1 MITATITRKNK
12 DIYKLIEG
20 IICSDNQNKNKK
32 LS

>member
-1 MITATITRKNK
+1 MLIATITKNNK

-32 LS
+32 LP